1 MDPAKVQTA
10 VGAGIVKA
18 TFAKRHV
25 LDDHNGVVRR
35 GIELR
40 LVMTGVTVLMP

>member
-10 VGAGIVKA
+10 VGAGMVKT

-25 LDDHNGVVRR
+25 LDDHNGVVPR